1 MNSTE
6 SSNSEDIEKSKDISE
21 DNSEEISQDNS
32 EELSGDITA
41 DEESHSVPLD
51 QYEKIKD
58 DYLRLA
64 ADFDNFKKRNEKEKA
79 MSVVSSLSMIISSLL
94 PLIDN
99 FEIAMNQEDTPTE
112 IEALYKMAQAFL
124 DTFNVKEV
132 PGVGELFDPTFH
144 EAVEQSGDGQKEV
157 VGEVLRKGY
166 EIDGRLLR
174 PAMVKV
180 HSE

>member
-1 MNSTE
+1 MSKDDTNH
-6 SSNSEDIEKSKDISE
+6 SEDLETPE
-21 DNSEEISQDNS
+21 ETPEETSEETS
-32 EELSGDITA
+32 EENTVSLQ
-41 DEESHSVPLD
+41 
-51 QYEKIKD
+51 QYEKMKD

-64 ADFDNFKKRNEKEKA
+64 ADFDNYKKRTEKEKS
-79 MSVVSSLSMIISSLL
+79 MSVVTSLSMIISSLL

-99 FEIAMNQEDTPTE
+99 FEIAINRKDSPDE
-112 IEALYKMAQAFL
+112 IDALYKMAQAFL

-132 PGVGELFDPTFH
+132 PGVGEPFNPAFH
-144 EAVEQSGDGQKEV
+144 EAVEKSGDGVKEL
-157 VGEVLRKGY
+157 VGEVHRKGY

>member
-1 MNSTE
+1 M
-6 SSNSEDIEKSKDISE
+6 SKDDI
-21 DNSEEISQDNS
+21 NQS
-32 EELSGDITA
+32 EELEKP
-41 DEESHSVPLD
+41 EETPEETPEENTVSLQ
-51 QYEKIKD
+51 QYEKMKD

-64 ADFDNFKKRNEKEKA
+64 ADFDNFKKRAEKEKS
-79 MSVVSSLSMIISSLL
+79 MSLVTSLSMIISSLL

-99 FEIAMNQEDTPTE
+99 FEIAVNREDSPDE
-112 IEALYKMAQAFL
+112 IDALYKMAQAFL

-132 PGVGELFDPTFH
+132 PGVGEPFNPSFH
-144 EAVEQSGDGQKEV
+144 EAVEKSGDGVEEL
-157 VGEVLRKGY
+157 VGEVHRKGY

>member
-1 MNSTE
+1 M
-6 SSNSEDIEKSKDISE
+6 SKDENNNS
-21 DNSEEISQDNS
+21 DNLETSEETS
-32 EELSGDITA
+32 EETSDHT
-41 DEESHSVPLD
+41 VPLE
-51 QYEKIKD
+51 QYEKMKD

-64 ADFDNFKKRNEKEKA
+64 ADFDNFKKRAEKEKM
-79 MSVVSSLSMIISSLL
+79 MSTVTSLSMIISSLL

-99 FEIAMNQEDTPTE
+99 FEIAMSQEDTPGE
-112 IEALYKMAQAFL
+112 ISALYKMAQAFL

-132 PGVGELFDPTFH
+132 PGEGSLFDPAFH
-144 EAVEQSGDGQKEV
+144 EAVEKSGEGEKEV

>member
-1 MNSTE
+1 MSKDDTNH
-6 SSNSEDIEKSKDISE
+6 SEDLESP
-21 DNSEEISQDNS
+21 EETP
-32 EELSGDITA
+32 EETP
-41 DEESHSVPLD
+41 EENTVSL
-51 QYEKIKD
+51 QEYEKMKD

-64 ADFDNFKKRNEKEKA
+64 ADFDNYKKRAEKEKS
-79 MSVVSSLSMIISSLL
+79 MSVVTSLSMIISSLL

-99 FEIAMNQEDTPTE
+99 FEIAINRKDSPDE
-112 IEALYKMAQAFL
+112 IDALYKMAQAFL

-132 PGVGELFDPTFH
+132 PGVGEPFNPAFH
-144 EAVEQSGDGQKEV
+144 EAVEKSGDGVKEL
-157 VGEVLRKGY
+157 VGEVHRKGY

>member
-1 MNSTE
+1 MSKDDTNH
-6 SSNSEDIEKSKDISE
+6 SEDLETPE
-21 DNSEEISQDNS
+21 ETSEETS
-32 EELSGDITA
+32 EENTVSLQ
-41 DEESHSVPLD
+41 
-51 QYEKIKD
+51 QYEKMKD

-64 ADFDNFKKRNEKEKA
+64 ADFDNYKKRTEKEKS
-79 MSVVSSLSMIISSLL
+79 MSVVTSLSMIISSLL

-99 FEIAMNQEDTPTE
+99 FEIAINRKDSPDE
-112 IEALYKMAQAFL
+112 IDALYKMAQAFL

-132 PGVGELFDPTFH
+132 PGVGEPFNPAFH
-144 EAVEQSGDGQKEV
+144 EAVEKSGDGVKEL
-157 VGEVLRKGY
+157 VGEVHRKGY

>member
-1 MNSTE
+1 MSKDDTNH
-6 SSNSEDIEKSKDISE
+6 SEDLETP
-21 DNSEEISQDNS
+21 EETPVSLQ
-32 EELSGDITA
+32 
-41 DEESHSVPLD
+41 
-51 QYEKIKD
+51 QYEKMKD

-64 ADFDNFKKRNEKEKA
+64 ADFDNYKKRTEKEKS
-79 MSVVSSLSMIISSLL
+79 MSVVTSLSMIISSLL

-99 FEIAMNQEDTPTE
+99 FEIAINRKDSPDE
-112 IEALYKMAQAFL
+112 IDALYKMAQAFL

-132 PGVGELFDPTFH
+132 PGVGEPFNPAFH
-144 EAVEQSGDGQKEV
+144 EAVEKSGDGVKEL
-157 VGEVLRKGY
+157 VGEVHRKGY

>member
-1 MNSTE
+1 MSKDDTNH
-6 SSNSEDIEKSKDISE
+6 SEDLETPE
-21 DNSEEISQDNS
+21 ETSEETS
-32 EELSGDITA
+32 EENTVSLQ
-41 DEESHSVPLD
+41 
-51 QYEKIKD
+51 QYEKMKD

-64 ADFDNFKKRNEKEKA
+64 ADFDNYKKRTEKEKS
-79 MSVVSSLSMIISSLL
+79 MSVVTSLSMIISSLL

-99 FEIAMNQEDTPTE
+99 FEIAINRKDSPDE
-112 IEALYKMAQAFL
+112 IDALYKMAQAFL

-132 PGVGELFDPTFH
+132 PGVGEPFNPAFH
-144 EAVEQSGDGQKEV
+144 EAVEKSGDGVEEL
-157 VGEVLRKGY
+157 VGEVHRKGY

>member
-1 MNSTE
+1 MSKDDTNH
-6 SSNSEDIEKSKDISE
+6 SEDIETP
-21 DNSEEISQDNS
+21 EETP
-32 EELSGDITA
+32 EENTVSLQ
-41 DEESHSVPLD
+41 
-51 QYEKIKD
+51 QYEKMKD

-64 ADFDNFKKRNEKEKA
+64 ADFDNYKKRTEKEKS
-79 MSVVSSLSMIISSLL
+79 MSVVTSLSMIISSLL

-99 FEIAMNQEDTPTE
+99 FEIAINRKDSPDE
-112 IEALYKMAQAFL
+112 IDALYKMAQAFL

-132 PGVGELFDPTFH
+132 PGVGEPFNPAFH
-144 EAVEQSGDGQKEV
+144 EAVEKSGDGVKEL
-157 VGEVLRKGY
+157 VGEVHRKGY

>member
-1 MNSTE
+1 MSKDDTNH
-6 SSNSEDIEKSKDISE
+6 SEDLDKP
-21 DNSEEISQDNS
+21 EETP
-32 EELSGDITA
+32 EETP
-41 DEESHSVPLD
+41 EENTVSLE

-64 ADFDNFKKRNEKEKA
+64 ADFDNFKKRAEKEKS
-79 MSVVSSLSMIISSLL
+79 MSLVTSLSMIISSLL

-99 FEIAMNQEDTPTE
+99 FEIAVNREDSPDE
-112 IEALYKMAQAFL
+112 IGALYKMAQAFL

-132 PGVGELFDPTFH
+132 PGVGEPFNPSFH
-144 EAVEQSGDGQKEV
+144 EAVEKSGEGAEEL
-157 VGEVLRKGY
+157 VGEVHRKGY